1 MVTRK
6 SKSNDSEPEMKLT
19 RASKIFE
26 ERFEKL
32 RLAFRQAEGDEI
44 DDVFAAIVSHL
55 TSSEEECKQFMLR
68 CNYTQM
74 RTLLLV
80 LDDVASA
87 FANVGFL
94 QTIKQ
99 LQARFPQ
106 YDLSGSMDVVAYMIA
121 ELAHVEFSKKDRRV
135 SREKIL
141 KELYAKAAAGD
152 PEAQFR
158 LALRCYFG
166 SDGRADYDVARKWAQ
181 KAIDQGYAPAAIFRD
196 LPRD

>member
-87 FANVGFL
+87 FATWDFCRRLNSCRRGFRNTISPEVWTSSPTRSPNWLMWSFRKRIVESVG
-94 QTIKQ
+94 K
-99 LQARFPQ
+99 R
-106 YDLSGSMDVVAYMIA
+106 S
-121 ELAHVEFSKKDRRV
+121 
-135 SREKIL
+135 
-141 KELYAKAAAGD
+141 
-152 PEAQFR
+152 
-158 LALRCYFG
+158 
-166 SDGRADYDVARKWAQ
+166 
-181 KAIDQGYAPAAIFRD
+181 
-196 LPRD
+196 